1 MVDLD
6 YNSEIVQ
13 EKDIEK
19 SIFQRKESMNS
30 QNRVGLSNV
39 LSSHVNVQLFL
50 NQES

>member
-6 YNSEIVQ
+6 YDGEIVQ

-30 QNRVGLSNV
+30 RNRVGLSNV
-39 LSSHVNVQLFL
+39 LSSRVDVRLFL